1 MNRAPPTRF
10 MVHGSWLMV
19 RPAASCMSGW
29 LFKSSV
35 VGTGRRPRADLRRQ
49 KLLYFSGGRMVL
61 WGLHIVPGLGT
72 SPFEML
78 GWGTTPSLT
87 SMP

>member
-1 MNRAPPTRF
+1 MPFVVRLFAAGHAP
-10 MVHGSWLMV
+10 V
-19 RPAASCMSGW
+19 RGAE
-29 LFKSSV
+29 
-35 VGTGRRPRADLRRQ
+35 

-61 WGLHIVPGLGT
+61 CGLHIVPGLGT
-72 SPFEML
+72 PPFEML

>member
-1 MNRAPPTRF
+1 MADVAAGGLVHVRMAVHAIRRRDWPAGLAPIR
-10 MVHGSWLMV
+10 G
-19 RPAASCMSGW
+19 AE
-29 LFKSSV
+29 
-35 VGTGRRPRADLRRQ
+35 